1 MTEKKSFE
9 KLKEKIAVKC
19 EKMLDYIA
27 ERQADLFTVLWSNT
41 SASES
46 MSDNDLKDHEVDVL
60 IHLTWMELLYKYL

>member
-1 MTEKKSFE
+1 
-9 KLKEKIAVKC
+9 
-19 EKMLDYIA
+19 MLDYIA

>member
-27 ERQADLFTVLWSNT
+27 ERQADLFTVL
-41 SASES
+41 
-46 MSDNDLKDHEVDVL
+46 
-60 IHLTWMELLYKYL
+60 